1 MAVAVAKS
9 NEPIWWSLFSAGG
22 MATALFLPV
31 LIVITGVLLPLG
43 EADEALAY
51 ERIRPIVAHP
61 IVKLLLFATISLTFF
76 HWAHRFR
83 FTLVDIG
90 LRKVSTVISICCYGG
105 AIVGT
110 FLAVLVLWK
119 L

>member
-1 MAVAVAKS
+1 
-9 NEPIWWSLFSAGG
+9 

-31 LIVITGVLLPLG
+31 LIVITGVVLPLG
-43 EADEALAY
+43 GADEALAY
-51 ERIRPIVAHP
+51 ERIRPIVSHP
-61 IVKLLLFATISLTFF
+61 MVKLLLFATISLTFF

-90 LRKVSTVISICCYGG
+90 LRNISAVISICCYGG

-110 FLAVLVLWK
+110 FIAVLVIWK